1 MPKKPIKLKENTEK
15 PQDKDNLQGD
25 NHDWRDDSLAF
36 SESEDMPEDL
46 HNQFMNYISVFEE
59 AEWVKTF
66 DVLVQGGMELPS
78 PDELDDRQLAAKL
91 WEVIRGLAMLRTF
104 LYSTNHLSDREL
116 YEKLWDEVL
125 QEEGPLLLNRVDS
138 ACHIDLVSSGSEE
151 DNELYLR
158 YYADE
163 ETRRDW
169 LKDWPDD
176 SIPEHEEP
184 PFDRDRH
191 LPSRD
196 QPEWCHVGK
205 PS

>member
-1 MPKKPIKLKENTEK
+1 
-15 PQDKDNLQGD
+15 
-25 NHDWRDDSLAF
+25 
-36 SESEDMPEDL
+36 
-46 HNQFMNYISVFEE
+46 
-59 AEWVKTF
+59 
-66 DVLVQGGMELPS
+66 
-78 PDELDDRQLAAKL
+78 
-91 WEVIRGLAMLRTF
+91 MLRMF

-116 YEKLWDEVL
+116 YEKLWDDVL
-125 QEEGPLLLNRVDS
+125 QEEGPLLLSCGDS

-176 SIPEHEEP
+176 IMPAHEQP

-196 QPEWCHVGK
+196 QAQWCHVGK

>member
-1 MPKKPIKLKENTEK
+1 MPKKPIKSKENTDK
-15 PQDKDNLQGD
+15 PEDKDDLQGD
-25 NHDWRDDSLAF
+25 SHDWREDSLAF
-36 SESEDMPEDL
+36 FESEEMSQGL
-46 HNQFMNYISVFEE
+46 HNQFMDYITAFEE
-59 AEWVKTF
+59 AEWVTTF
-66 DVLVQGGMELPS
+66 DVLVQGGMELPR
-78 PDELDDRQLAAKL
+78 PDELDDSQLSAKL
-91 WEVIRGLAMLRTF
+91 WEVIRGLAMLRMF

-116 YEKLWDEVL
+116 YEKLWDDVL
-125 QEEGPLLLNRVDS
+125 QEEGPLLLSCGDS

-176 SIPEHEEP
+176 IIPAHEEP

-196 QPEWCHVGK
+196 QAQWCHVGK